1 MAGHLQASIIASI
14 SGDPVA
20 FIHWTWSDIVQIN
33 VWLSRAAV
41 EDVSVN
47 WQTVDDTALAGV
59 DYTAA
64 SGVLQFKRGESSKM
78 VEVDVL
84 PQTTSNARQF
94 FIQLSDPVNAA
105 IADAMGECW
114 LIPVYANGPL
124 VKAGLVTNAYDRQN
138 GRGNYFHFNAGT
150 SEGQSIG
157 IEGALRAAR
166 VLLSGSDADKEAAGW
181 YRLLGIG
188 LLNAIGAGS
197 RQGPMLRQPFPTSA
211 DTITLLHWLFAAKG
225 AVPGQDANYQYVGV
239 VENGKIKI
247 PRTDIYNVWQ
257 IYPTDAYLL
266 YESPFSPAYDD
277 AGNQVGVAIADWEVV
292 GSSTVITIPSGAP
305 AKSQWKVVFGFYQ
318 GSIPQGAAF
327 EAYPF
332 WTKIPD
338 GYAACAPDTFR
349 WFDIAITEA
358 IKVIADGKWS
368 ALRAALRKSAV
379 RGQAVT
385 DLREVLKPLP
395 GLPVFPASGDPDG
408 MFCYSS
414 HASAVGGQGGAGS
427 NFWTRD
433 AAGNIKGSVPAG
445 NLPVQTQ
452 LGRGFNDAWR
462 DATSYQDADGFL
474 WLQLS
479 CSSLLGSNGYKS
491 SHTKT
496 ITIKKTASGFD
507 LTAFGET
514 VSANVI
520 DGDLLAGLYGTGN
533 PFVSGAA
540 NKAGT
545 YGNFVIQTAGYCQFT
560 LDTANAAVAALTTGQ
575 TLTETLNY
583 QVEYTGNLFVFVSG
597 TKNYDANRRWYAD
610 LKSISG
616 WSGVVTAHN
625 AGQLV
630 NFYIPRTAFKRK
642 DSDNAVLPAGT
653 LFENFGISI
662 EHPGGYSVVVG
673 NMRMVKDATAAA
685 RKGSKM
691 PYFPGAMP
699 FAINADTVAQQFVGW
714 NGSPFHGYQLPD
726 HWFVLGQEADAVHP
740 GLLPADL
747 TVADPTTGVLSA
759 PISATDTDGR
769 AKPKAAMLAEQQL
782 YFLKH
787 AQMRWQID
795 GGDFG
800 PFAHTF
806 VLNTPA
812 RMSIGNPTPHTWVY
826 TNDDPNTRWAGYQ
839 VRVVESLARLT
850 WITRFA
856 PGYLTARAM
865 AAQMAVDWLGWLNTA
880 WPDLTGEVRG
890 MPTDFPDPRISAPT
904 AWYEEPHSPAVVL
917 RACIWLKLAGFG
929 NATTLDAIVLRC
941 WEYLESLW
949 VTAGPMRYT
958 WSANP
963 DDGEWFGFWHFE
975 IVTTISVMLDEGAGV
990 RPPAITASILRERLR
1005 LTSQWLQDTGVE

>member
-1 MAGHLQASIIASI
+1 MH
-14 SGDPVA
+14 V
-20 FIHWTWSDIVQIN
+20 N
-33 VWLSRAAV
+33 VWLSKAAKDDTV
-41 EDVSVN
+41 VN

-59 DYTAA
+59 DYTPA
-64 SGVLQFKRGESSKM
+64 SGVLLFKRGESHKT

-84 PQTTSNARQF
+84 PRTTSNPRQF
-94 FIQLSDPVNAA
+94 FIQLSAPVNAT
-105 IADAMGECW
+105 IADGLGECR
-114 LIPVYANGPL
+114 LIPVNPNGPL
-124 VKAGLVTNAYDRQN
+124 VRAGLVTNAYDRQN

-166 VLLSGSDADKEAAGW
+166 VLLSGGDADKEAAGW
-181 YRLLGIG
+181 YRLLGVG
-188 LLNAIGAGS
+188 LLNAIGTGAS
-197 RQGPMLRQPFPTSA
+197 RGPMLRQPFPTSA

-225 AVPGQDANYQYVGV
+225 AVPGQAADFDYVGV
-239 VENGKIKI
+239 VESGKIVI
-247 PRTDIYNVWQ
+247 PRSDIYNVWQ

-266 YESPFSPAYDD
+266 YESPYSPAYDS
-277 AGNQVGVAIADWEVV
+277 AGNQVGIKIADWAVE
-292 GSSTVITIPSGAP
+292 GSSTVITIPVGAP
-305 AKSQWKVVFGFYQ
+305 VKSQWKVVFGFYQ
-318 GSIPQGAAF
+318 GTIQQGLAF

-358 IKVIADGKWS
+358 MKVISDGKWP
-368 ALRAALRKSAV
+368 ALRAALRKSGV
-379 RGQAVT
+379 RGQSIT

-395 GLPVFPASGDPDG
+395 GLPVFPASGAPDG
-408 MFCYSS
+408 MFCYSN
-414 HASAVGGQGGAGS
+414 HASAAGGQGGAGS
-427 NFWTRD
+427 NFWSRD
-433 AAGNIKGSVPAG
+433 TAGNIKGTVPAG

-452 LGRGFNDAWR
+452 LGRGFNDSWR
-462 DATSYQDADGFL
+462 DATNYQDADGFL

-491 SHTKT
+491 DHSKT
-496 ITIKKTASGFD
+496 ITIKKTAAGFE
-507 LTAFGET
+507 LKAFGKT
-514 VSANVI
+514 VNSQTAEPVVLPVI
-520 DGDLLAGLYGTGN
+520 DGSLLDGLYGTGN

-540 NKAGT
+540 DKAGT

-575 TLTETLNY
+575 TITETLTY

-597 TKNYDANRRWYAD
+597 TKNYDANKRWYAD
-610 LKSISG
+610 LKTISG
-616 WSGVVTAHN
+616 WDGVVTAHN

-630 NFYIPRTAFKRK
+630 NFCIPRTAFKRK
-642 DSDNAVLPAGT
+642 DSDNAELPAGT

-673 NMRMVKDATAAA
+673 NLRMVKDATVAA
-685 RKGSKM
+685 RNGSKM

-726 HWFVLGQEADAVHP
+726 HWLVLVQEAEAIHP
-740 GLLPADL
+740 TL
-747 TVADPTTGVLSA
+747 TVADLLVADPATGVLSA
-759 PISATDTDGR
+759 PISITDTDGV
-769 AKPKAAMLAEQQL
+769 AKPKAAILAEQQL

-787 AQMRWQID
+787 AQQRWQID

-850 WITRFA
+850 WISRFA
-856 PGYLTARAM
+856 SGFITARSM
-865 AAQMAVDWLGWLNTA
+865 ASQMAVDWLTWLNAA
-880 WPDLTGEVRG
+880 WPDLTREVRG
-890 MPTDFPDPRISAPT
+890 MPTDFPDPRIGPPVAN
-904 AWYEEPHSPAVVL
+904 YEEPHTAAIVM
-917 RACIWLKLAGFG
+917 RACVWLKLSGFG
-929 NATTLDAIVLRC
+929 SAATLDAIMLRC
-941 WEYLESLW
+941 WEYMESLW
-949 VTAGPMRYT
+949 VVQGPMRYT
-958 WSANP
+958 WSTRP
-963 DDGEWFGFWHFE
+963 DAGEWFGFWHFE
-975 IVTTISVMLDEGAGV
+975 IVTTISVMLEEGASV
-990 RPPAITASILRERLR
+990 RPPAITAAILRERLR
-1005 LTSQWLQDTGVE
+1005 LTAKWLQDTGVE

>member
-1 MAGHLQASIIASI
+1 ML
-14 SGDPVA
+14 
-20 FIHWTWSDIVQIN
+20 IN
-33 VWLSRAAV
+33 VWLSRAAP
-41 EDVSVN
+41 EDVSVS
-47 WQTVDDTALAGV
+47 WQTLDDTALAGV
-59 DYTAA
+59 DYAFT
-64 SGVLQFKRGESSKM
+64 SGVLQFKKGEASKVVD
-78 VEVDVL
+78 VEVM
-84 PQTTSNARQF
+84 PRNTSNPRQF
-94 FIQLSDPVNAA
+94 FIELSDPVNA
-105 IADAMGECW
+105 IISDGIGECK
-114 LIPVYANGPL
+114 LIPVDANGPL
-124 VKAGLVTNAYDRQN
+124 IKAGLMTNAYDRQN

-166 VLLSGSDADKEAAGW
+166 VLLAGGEADKEAAVW

-188 LLNAIGAGS
+188 LLNAIGTGA
-197 RQGPMLRQPFPTSA
+197 RTGPMLRQPFPASA

-225 AVPGQDANYQYVGV
+225 AVPGQAANYGYIGV
-239 VENGKIKI
+239 VDNGKIRI

-266 YESPFSPAYDD
+266 YESPYSPAYDS
-277 AGNQVGVAIADWEVV
+277 AGNQVGIQIADWAVE
-292 GSSTVITIPSGAP
+292 GNSTVITIPSGAP
-305 AKSQWKVVFGFYQ
+305 SKAQWKVVFGFYQ
-318 GSIPQGAAF
+318 GSIKQGLAF

-358 IKVIADGKWS
+358 MKAIADGKWPT
-368 ALRAALRKSAV
+368 LRAALRKSAV
-379 RGQAVT
+379 RGQAIT

-408 MFCYSS
+408 MFCYSN

-427 NFWTRD
+427 NFWSRD
-433 AAGNIKGSVPAG
+433 TTGNIKGAVPAG

-462 DATSYQDADGFL
+462 AATGYQDADGFL

-479 CSSLLGSNGYKS
+479 CSSLLGSNGYKADHS
-491 SHTKT
+491 KT
-496 ITIKKTASGFD
+496 ITIKKTAAGFE
-507 LTAFGET
+507 LKAFGKT
-514 VSANVI
+514 VNSQTAEPVVLPVI
-520 DGDLLAGLYGTGN
+520 DGSLLDGLYGTGN

-540 NKAGT
+540 NKVGT

-583 QVEYTGNLFVFVSG
+583 QVEYTGNLFVFVSA
-597 TKNYDANRRWYAD
+597 TKNYDANKRWYAD
-610 LKSISG
+610 LKTIAG
-616 WSGVVTAHN
+616 WDGVVTAHN

-642 DSDNAVLPAGT
+642 DSDNAELPAGT
-653 LFENFGISI
+653 MFENFGISI

-673 NMRMVKDATAAA
+673 NLRMVKDATVAA

-726 HWFVLGQEADAVHP
+726 HWLVLVPEAEAVHP
-740 GLLPADL
+740 TLTPADL
-747 TVADPTTGVLSA
+747 LVADPTTGVLSA
-759 PISATDTDGR
+759 PISGTDTDGR

-787 AQMRWQID
+787 AQQRWQID
-795 GGDFG
+795 GGSFG

-839 VRVVESLARLT
+839 VRVVESLARLA
-850 WITRFA
+850 WISRFA
-856 PGYLTARAM
+856 PGFITARAM
-865 AAQMAVDWLGWLNTA
+865 AAQMAVDWLAWLNTA
-880 WPDLTGEVRG
+880 WPDLTGDVRG
-890 MPTDFPDPRISAPT
+890 MPTDFPDPRISPPVAN
-904 AWYEEPHSPAVVL
+904 YEEPHAAAIVL
-917 RACIWLKLAGFG
+917 RACLWLKLAGFG
-929 NATTLDAIVLRC
+929 NAATLDAIMVRC
-941 WEYLESLW
+941 WNYMESLW
-949 VTAGPMRYT
+949 VTQGPMRYT
-958 WSANP
+958 WSTRP
-963 DDGEWFGFWHFE
+963 DAGEWFGFWHFE
-975 IVTTISVMLDEGAGV
+975 IVTSISVMLDEGDSV
-990 RPPAITASILRERLR
+990 RPPAITAAILRERLR
-1005 LTSQWLQDTGVE
+1005 LTAKWLQDTGVE